1 MRSYLLS
8 QEYSSVRYSKSIS
21 YIPKESVQGRRAGA
35 VTLGISSFKEQ
46 AEKQYAKKTDQKRKT
61 RNCRKQKISMSPGTK

>member
-1 MRSYLLS
+1 M
-8 QEYSSVRYSKSIS
+8 
-21 YIPKESVQGRRAGA
+21 QGRRAGA

-46 AEKQYAKKTDQKRKT
+46 AEKQYATKIDQKRKT